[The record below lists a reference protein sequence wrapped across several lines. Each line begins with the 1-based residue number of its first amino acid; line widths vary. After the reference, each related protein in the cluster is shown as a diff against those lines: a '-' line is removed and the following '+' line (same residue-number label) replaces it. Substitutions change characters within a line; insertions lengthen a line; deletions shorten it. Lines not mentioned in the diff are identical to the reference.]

1 MAARLLRRENIGAL
15 VVKDVVRTEGNT
27 AVGMFSERDVLQ
39 AIADHGAAALKI
51 PVSKLMS
58 TKIISCSPDD
68 EIEHVFDLMDS
79 HHIRHIPV
87 FERGTVIGVVSI
99 RDVLALRSQ
108 IVPRQPEGAPRNESP
123 SPVS

>member
-1 MAARLLRRENIGAL
+1 
-15 VVKDVVRTEGNT
+15 
-27 AVGMFSERDVLQ
+27 MFSERDVLA

-58 TKIISCSPDD
+58 TQIISCSPED

-87 FERGTVIGVVSI
+87 FEHGTVIGVVSI
-99 RDVLALRSQ
+99 RDVLALRARWRDDPAPGGRDG
-108 IVPRQPEGAPRNESP
+108 PRRSP
-123 SPVS
+123 LRREL